1 MLGDNELARRTGLL
15 SGAAVWAYV
24 TAVGVLNIRDIMF
37 AQFYLEI
44 HS

>member
-1 MLGDNELARRTGLL
+1 MLRDNGLTRRTGLL

-37 AQFYLEI
+37 VHNFI
-44 HS
+44 